1 MASILNFLLSECV
14 SKCLPGYAWCL
25 KNSGCAGCLVIELS
39 NKVCVF
45 VLDTVFVVP
54 YDATINLLELQ
65 RIHKDLRVANEFGT
79 HWRILS
85 R

>member
-1 MASILNFLLSECV
+1 MEISDLL
-14 SKCLPGYAWCL
+14 Y
-25 KNSGCAGCLVIELS
+25 KNGLYMI
-39 NKVCVF
+39 VF

-54 YDATINLLELQ
+54 YDATIILLALQ
-65 RIHKDLRVANEFGT
+65 RIHKDLRVANEFET

>member
-1 MASILNFLLSECV
+1 MEISDLL
-14 SKCLPGYAWCL
+14 Y
-25 KNSGCAGCLVIELS
+25 KNSLNMI
-39 NKVCVF
+39 VF

-54 YDATINLLELQ
+54 YDATIILLALQ
-65 RIHKDLRVANEFGT
+65 RIHKDLRVANEFET